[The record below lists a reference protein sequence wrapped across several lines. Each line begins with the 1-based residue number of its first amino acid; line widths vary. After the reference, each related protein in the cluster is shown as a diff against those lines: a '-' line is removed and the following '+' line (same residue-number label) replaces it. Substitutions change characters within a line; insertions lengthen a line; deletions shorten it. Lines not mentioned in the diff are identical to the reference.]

1 MCTSASAHRS
11 TITIESNL
19 PEVVADF
26 KKKHGYAEKLED
38 IAIMMRP
45 YVDRLFVRFGLSQ
58 FCLSNKIASKKNFT
72 VAHLI
77 HHNQL
82 ETHQIA
88 KL

>member
-1 MCTSASAHRS
+1 
-11 TITIESNL
+11 
-19 PEVVADF
+19 
-26 KKKHGYAEKLED
+26 
-38 IAIMMRP
+38 MMRP